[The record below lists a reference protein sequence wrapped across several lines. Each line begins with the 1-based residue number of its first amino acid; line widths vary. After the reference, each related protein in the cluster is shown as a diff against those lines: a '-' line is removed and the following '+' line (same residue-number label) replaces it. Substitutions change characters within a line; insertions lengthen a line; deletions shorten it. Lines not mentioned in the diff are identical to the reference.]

1 MQYFRFVFS
10 SCFYRNGKR
19 HPVLLRREIFILY
32 PDISL
37 VHFKKKVALLLKH
50 KHAHYLSVISHH
62 VLSERKTGHDIRPQ
76 SFLGW
81 FWGQHLCQHTSAE
94 FPSALNMN
102 ILLLLL
108 YYYIIIVSEMQIATK
123 LHRQSWSEHARLQVT
138 ATFCEDKSQWQ
149 IASCRLENFCEILVR
164 GLATVSS

>member
-50 KHAHYLSVISHH
+50 KHAHYLSVISRH

-81 FWGQHLCQHTSAE
+81 F
-94 FPSALNMN
+94 
-102 ILLLLL
+102 
-108 YYYIIIVSEMQIATK
+108 
-123 LHRQSWSEHARLQVT
+123 
-138 ATFCEDKSQWQ
+138 
-149 IASCRLENFCEILVR
+149 
-164 GLATVSS
+164 